1 MPKLQPQ
8 PRAPSSGR
16 VTPKSCMIDPNRD
29 AAFGRGLN
37 SIPVRFCLMSMT
49 LSGTSALGLTYLLLY
64 AMEAKPDW
72 RLISVAVLFTAAL
85 PAIVTYA
92 AANRLAGTIVALRKS
107 ADAIAAGDVNSPIDV
122 ECACEVGG
130 LAKSFHKMVERL
142 NANIRRMNA
151 LAHSDAV
158 TGLPNRA
165 AINHVL
171 SLGAE
176 RNEGPN
182 DCYGSLFFIDLDGF
196 KSINDAFG
204 HQVGDELLRAVSR
217 RIAAKAL
224 HRRFEDLAT
233 CTTAFGELCD
243 DCPED
248 IVFARFAGD
257 EFVAL
262 VPEVNDPSQ
271 VEQIARAIV
280 ASLEEPFE
288 IKGHRIQVGASVGV
302 ARAPQDA
309 SNPHELLRLADIAMY
324 AAKQR
329 GKNNFVLF
337 EPGLRTTAVERNE
350 LEYELRKAIHSDAL
364 SLHFQPK
371 VESTDLSLA
380 GVEALLRWSHPI
392 RGMIPPGKFIPI
404 AENAGLMPE
413 LGAAVLTLALK
424 QCRTWVDQGR
434 QISIAVNVSP
444 AQFDDPLFAP
454 NLIALL
460 QRHDVDPSLI
470 EVEITETMVMTD
482 FDSAAA
488 RVAALREAGLR
499 ISIDDF
505 GVGFSNLSQLAKL
518 PVNFLKIDR
527 SLTEAVSFD
536 PKAQAIVR
544 ATINMAH
551 ALGHA
556 TIAEGIETD
565 EQAAFLRVAGC
576 DMMQGFL
583 FARPMPAHEF
593 ERWLSGHENAALEVR
608 EIRSEK
614 AASAA

>member
-1 MPKLQPQ
+1 
-8 PRAPSSGR
+8 
-16 VTPKSCMIDPNRD
+16 MIDQDRD

-49 LSGTSALGLTYLLLY
+49 LSGACALGLTYLLLY
-64 AMEAKPDW
+64 AMEGGPDW
-72 RLISVAVLFTAAL
+72 RIIGLAVLFTAAL
-85 PAIVTYA
+85 PAMVTYA
-92 AANRLAGTIVALRKS
+92 AAHRLAGSIVALRKS

-171 SLGAE
+171 SLGAK
-176 RNEGPN
+176 RSDAPG
-182 DCYGSLFFIDLDGF
+182 DCFGALFFIDLDGF

-204 HQVGDELLRAVSR
+204 HQIGDALLKAVSR
-217 RIAAKAL
+217 RVAAEAFQ
-224 HRRFEDLAT
+224 RRFEELAT

-243 DCPED
+243 ACPED

-262 VPEVNDPSQ
+262 VPEVNEPSRI
-271 VEQIARAIV
+271 EEIARAIV

-288 IKGHRIQVGASVGV
+288 IKGQRIQVGASVGV

-309 SNPHELLRLADIAMY
+309 TNPHELLRLADIAMY

-337 EPGLRTTAVERNE
+337 EPGLRATAVERNE

-371 VESTDLSLA
+371 VESAGLSLS

-392 RGMIPPGKFIPI
+392 RGMVPPGKFIPI
-404 AENAGLMPE
+404 AEHAGLMPE
-413 LGAAVLTLALK
+413 LGAAVLTLALR
-424 QCRTWVDQGR
+424 QCRAWVDQGK
-434 QISIAVNVSP
+434 QIPIAVNVSP

-460 QRHDVDPSLI
+460 TQHGVDPSLI
-470 EVEITETMVMTD
+470 EIEITETMVMTD
-482 FDSAAA
+482 FDAAAA
-488 RVAALREAGLR
+488 RVAALRDAGLR
-499 ISIDDF
+499 ISVDDF

-565 EQAAFLRVAGC
+565 EQAAFLRLAGC

-583 FARPMPAHEF
+583 FARPMPAAEF
-593 ERWLSGHENAALEVR
+593 ERWFAAREDCGLEAQG
-608 EIRSEK
+608 IRSEK